1 MHHKFAVIDNVVV
14 LTGSFN
20 WTTQAVKFNQE
31 NVLFLEN
38 NGVAKLYTDNFN
50 KMWNEFKTIIEEDEA
65 IKKVQEERKNKRQY
79 YNK

>member
-1 MHHKFAVIDNVVV
+1 MHHKFAVIDEAVV

-38 NGVAKLYTDNFN
+38 NGIAKLFTDNFN

-65 IKKVQEERKNKRQY
+65 IKKIQDERKNKKQY
-79 YNK
+79 YK